1 MRIWK
6 NLSKDK
12 LGSISLIVIVVTIIV
27 GLFAPFIAPHDPVEV
42 NMKLRYATPS
52 WEYLLGNDH
61 LGRCILSRLIY
72 GIRPSVLWVLVAL
85 VISVLIGAILG
96 FMAGYFRGNV
106 DAFIMRICDV
116 MLSFPVYVMTLAIVG
131 ILGVGLE
138 NILLAFIL
146 MKWAWFARVIRASV
160 MQYAELEYVK
170 FSKASGISDIKIIYK
185 HIVPV
190 TFSDIAVIS
199 SSSIGSMILQISGLS
214 FLGLGIQ
221 APNAEWGMMLN
232 EARKVM
238 FTRPEL
244 MLAPGIA
251 IIIVVSAFNF
261 LSDALQVA
269 LDPKL
274 LTSKNKLQENLTISK
289 RKLTISKRKLQE
301 KEVAN

>member
-1 MRIWK
+1 MRILK

-12 LGSISLIVIVVTIIV
+12 IGILSLLVIVFTITV
-27 GLFAPFIAPHDPVEV
+27 GIFAPIFAPHDFNEV
-42 NMKLRYATPS
+42 NMSLRYASSS
-52 WEYLLGNDH
+52 WGYLLGNDH
-61 LGRCILSRLIY
+61 LGRCVLSRLIY

-85 VISVLIGAILG
+85 LISVLIGAALG
-96 FMAGYFRGNV
+96 FLAGYFRGKV
-106 DAFIMRICDV
+106 DASIMRICDV
-116 MLSFPVYVMTLAIVG
+116 MLSFPGYVMALAIIG

-138 NILLAFIL
+138 NILIAFIL
-146 MKWAWFARVIRASV
+146 IKWAWFARLIRTSV
-160 MQYAELEYVK
+160 MQYAELDYVK
-170 FSKASGISDIKIIYK
+170 FSKASGISNIKIIYN

-199 SSSIGSMILQISGLS
+199 SSSIGSMILQISGFS

-232 EARKVM
+232 EAREVM

-244 MLAPGIA
+244 MLAPGLA

-274 LTSKNKLQENLTISK
+274 VNSKNTHKDNLALSRI
-289 RKLTISKRKLQE
+289 KLQE
-301 KEVAN
+301 KEVAK

>member
-1 MRIWK
+1 MRTLK
-6 NLSKDK
+6 NLSADK
-12 LGSISLIVIVVTIIV
+12 LGSVSLVVIVATVMA
-27 GLFAPFIAPHDPVEV
+27 GLLAHLIAPNDPMQV
-42 NMKLRYATPS
+42 NMSLRYATPS

-72 GIRPSVLWVLVAL
+72 GIRPSVLWVLAAL
-85 VISVLIGAILG
+85 FISVLFGAILG
-96 FMAGYFRGNV
+96 FIAGYFRGYV

-131 ILGVGLE
+131 IMGIGLE
-138 NILLAFIL
+138 NILIAFIL
-146 MKWAWFARVIRASV
+146 LKWAWFARVIRSSV
-160 MQYAELEYVK
+160 LQYSELEYVK
-170 FSKASGISDIKIIYK
+170 FSKASGISHTRIIYK

-232 EARKVM
+232 EARDVM

-244 MLAPGIA
+244 MLAPGLA
-251 IIIVVSAFNF
+251 VIIVVSAFNF
-261 LSDALQVA
+261 LSDSLQVA

-274 LTSKNKLQENLTISK
+274 LTSRAKQRTGQKTISLP
-289 RKLTISKRKLQE
+289 RS
-301 KEVAN
+301 

>member
-1 MRIWK
+1 MRIIK
-6 NLSKDK
+6 NIRKDK
-12 LGSISLIVIVVTIIV
+12 LATLSLLIIIVTIVAGI
-27 GLFAPFIAPHDPVEV
+27 FAPIFAPHDPEEV
-42 NMKLRYATPS
+42 NMKLRYATSS

-85 VISVLIGAILG
+85 FISVLIGAVLG
-96 FMAGYFRGNV
+96 FLAGYFRGIV
-106 DAFIMRICDV
+106 DALIMRICDI
-116 MLSFPVYVMTLAIVG
+116 MLSFPGYVMALAVVG
-131 ILGVGLE
+131 MLGVGLE
-138 NILLAFIL
+138 NILIAFIVI
-146 MKWAWFARVIRASV
+146 KWAWFARLIRTSV
-160 MQYAELEYVK
+160 MQYTELEYVK
-170 FSKASGISDIKIIYK
+170 FSKVSGVSHLNIMYK

-199 SSSIGSMILQISGLS
+199 SSSIGSMILQISGFS

-221 APNAEWGMMLN
+221 APHAEWGMMLN
-232 EARKVM
+232 EASEVM

-244 MLAPGIA
+244 MLAPGLA
-251 IIIVVSAFNF
+251 IISIVSAFHF

-274 LTSKNKLQENLTISK
+274 VTSKHKHKEHVTISK
-289 RKLTISKRKLQE
+289 SKLLE